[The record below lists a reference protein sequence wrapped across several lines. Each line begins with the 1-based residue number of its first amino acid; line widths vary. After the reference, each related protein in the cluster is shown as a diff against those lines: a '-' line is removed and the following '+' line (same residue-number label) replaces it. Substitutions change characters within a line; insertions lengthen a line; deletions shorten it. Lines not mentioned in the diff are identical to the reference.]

1 MKWNHSSN
9 YKYPYKVINQKNK
22 NNRIQQIKPLHA
34 KIRRKIQR
42 PGHYMPRSSRGGR
55 GARGR
60 WSMGQSRRR
69 DGGRRGAGTAT
80 VSQFG
85 DGGCLGDEQG
95 GSPGRRARAA
105 GACERRGGG
114 FWTRRWRRQPV
125 RGEGR
130 RGPVRGGGC
139 GINLLK
145 FPSGRTLYIAWTVA

>member
-1 MKWNHSSN
+1 
-9 YKYPYKVINQKNK
+9 
-22 NNRIQQIKPLHA
+22 
-34 KIRRKIQR
+34 
-42 PGHYMPRSSRGGR
+42 MPRSAEKSKDLATICQDLVEVGREEGGGWRGGGR